1 MPFVI
6 ARRFVPCRVRPP
18 LQRSFCPREL
28 DMNHDRSRIPQLIIV
43 TLGVIVAGNPLSAA
57 ADVTLS
63 DVQSKYQVGQYADA
77 VKLATTMIEAGNGP
91 LEVYRL
97 RAACYESQRL
107 LEKAIADLDQCIK
120 MRSEMS
126 ALYQSRGE
134 LHFKMGNITASLADF
149 DHFLKQNPQQDP
161 YHWQRGISY
170 YYAGRY
176 AEGAAQ
182 FDRHK
187 RVNPQDVENAVWHYL
202 CKAQV
207 DGVAAAREALIEIA
221 RDNRPWAMK
230 VYELFQGKAT
240 PQQVLQSAEETSGT
254 KAVRDDSLFYAHLY
268 VGLYYESLKQ
278 EELALQHI
286 TTAVQKY
293 PSGHYMGDVAR
304 VHLQLRKKNVR

>member
-1 MPFVI
+1 
-6 ARRFVPCRVRPP
+6 
-18 LQRSFCPREL
+18 
-28 DMNHDRSRIPQLIIV
+28 MNHDRSRIPLLIIT
-43 TLGVIVAGNPLSAA
+43 TLAVIAAGSSLSSA

-63 DVQSKYQVGQYADA
+63 DVQSKYQAGQYAEA
-77 VKLATTMIEAGNGP
+77 VKLATTMMEEGKEEV
-91 LEVYRL
+91 EVYRL
-97 RAACYESQRL
+97 RAACYEAQRL

-120 MRSEMS
+120 LRPAMS

-134 LHFKMGNITASLADF
+134 LHFKTGNIAASLADF
-149 DHFLKQNPQQDP
+149 DQFLKQNPQQDP

-170 YYAGRY
+170 YYAGQF

-187 RVNPQDVENAVWHYL
+187 KVNPQDVENAVWHYL

-240 PQQVLQSAEETSGT
+240 PQQVLQSAERTSGS
-254 KAVRDDSLFYAHLY
+254 KAVREDSLFYAHLY

-278 EELALQHI
+278 EELALKHI
-286 TTAVQKY
+286 TTAVREHAS
-293 PSGHYMGDVAR
+293 PHYMGDVAR
-304 VHLQLRKKNVR
+304 VHLQLRNKNVR